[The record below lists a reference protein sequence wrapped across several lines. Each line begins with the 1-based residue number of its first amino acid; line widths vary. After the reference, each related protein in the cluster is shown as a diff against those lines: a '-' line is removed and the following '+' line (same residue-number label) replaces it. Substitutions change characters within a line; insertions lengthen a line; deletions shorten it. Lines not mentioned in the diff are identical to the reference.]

1 MAQNPFELLGFPLS
15 FAIEL
20 RTLEARHRELSKTVH
35 PDRHASEGVS
45 SKAGALALAV
55 SINEAFRILRDP
67 LQRATALCAALGAA
81 VVEKAVPPEFLME
94 VMEKRES
101 LSEARA
107 QKNHAALEALGLEAQ
122 ADVDVLTRKL
132 AKVFDE
138 RAEPSPEG
146 LGSVVGSLL
155 SQLRFATRFSEEVEL
170 SLED

>member
-55 SINEAFRILRDP
+55 SINEAFRVLRDP
-67 LQRATALCAALGAA
+67 LQRANALCAALGAA
-81 VVEKAVPPEFLME
+81 IVEKAVPPEFLME

-107 QKNHAALEALGLEAQ
+107 QKNHAALEAR
-122 ADVDVLTRKL
+122 ADVDVLTHKL

-138 RAEPSPEG
+138 RAEPSPAD

-155 SQLRFATRFSEEVEL
+155 SQLRFAMRFSEEVEL